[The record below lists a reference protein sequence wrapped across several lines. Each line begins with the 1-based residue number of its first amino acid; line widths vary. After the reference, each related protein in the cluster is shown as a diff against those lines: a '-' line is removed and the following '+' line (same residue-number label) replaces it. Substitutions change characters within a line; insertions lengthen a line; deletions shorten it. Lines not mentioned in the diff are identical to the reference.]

1 MTQHELFMKK
11 ALNQAKVALSHDEV
25 PIGAVVVHKGKVIAR
40 AHNVRNATRNA
51 INHAEILAIQKA
63 CKKLGDWRLN
73 ECDLYVTLE
82 PCLMCTGACY
92 NARLGNVYFGAYDNN
107 GGGATTV
114 VNETRNNTLNHNLNI
129 TGGILQQQCSQIL
142 KDYFHSKRQKEK
154 ITN

>member
-11 ALNQAKVALSHDEV
+11 ALQQAKVALSHDEV
-25 PIGAVVVHKGKVIAR
+25 PIGAVVVHNGKVIAR

-82 PCLMCTGACY
+82 PCLMCIGACY
-92 NARLGNVYFGAYDNN
+92 NARLGNVYFGAYDSN
-107 GGGATTV
+107 GGGATSV
-114 VNETRNNTLNHNLNI
+114 VNETRNNTLNHNLNM

-142 KDYFHSKRQKEK
+142 RDYFHSKRQKETK
-154 ITN
+154 

>member
-11 ALNQAKVALSHDEV
+11 ALQQAKVALRHDEV
-25 PIGAVVVHKGKVIAR
+25 PIGAVVVHNGKVIAR

-82 PCLMCTGACY
+82 PCVMCARMIK
-92 NARLGNVYFGAYDNN
+92 NAGI
-107 GGGATTV
+107 ATV
-114 VNETRNNTLNHNLNI
+114 IN
-129 TGGILQQQCSQIL
+129 QQE
-142 KDYFHSKRQKEK
+142 DRPV
-154 ITN
+154 